1 MEEKYISLWD
11 KSAEENDYAGHVE
24 TTRDADVIVVGGGF
38 TGLSTA
44 YHGAKLGLDIHVLEA
59 NKIGYGG
66 SGRNTGLVNAGL
78 WLPPQ
83 DVNKKLGTETGA
95 SLIET
100 LGKMPEYVFSLI
112 EKHQIQCEATQNG
125 TIHAA
130 HSVAG
135 LKNLEARAQEW
146 QRLGA
151 PVELLTA
158 KETEKKTGTKRF
170 YGGLLDN
177 RAGTIN
183 PMGYVR
189 GLARIALAAGARIS
203 TGIHVEKLSR
213 ENGLWQVQFGEQI
226 LRAKAVILATNA
238 YTDNLWPGLK
248 QTFTKINYFNIATT
262 PINEKLY
269 SILPE
274 GHGLWD
280 TGKIMFSLR
289 KDIHGRLVIGSMG
302 SIVKGMEKMSERW
315 AVRNLRRLYPELG
328 EINIE
333 NAWHGNIAM
342 TPNHL
347 FRIHKLADNLYT
359 PIGYNGRGIT
369 TGTMFGKVFAELLTG
384 KEEAKLPVPITPLSP
399 VKGRLL
405 KQNLM
410 HLAFT
415 VNQFVKSL

>member
-1 MEEKYISLWD
+1 
-11 KSAEENDYAGHVE
+11 
-24 TTRDADVIVVGGGF
+24 
-38 TGLSTA
+38 
-44 YHGAKLGLDIHVLEA
+44 
-59 NKIGYGG
+59 
-66 SGRNTGLVNAGL
+66 
-78 WLPPQ
+78 
-83 DVNKKLGTETGA
+83 
-95 SLIET
+95 
-100 LGKMPEYVFSLI
+100 
-112 EKHQIQCEATQNG
+112 
-125 TIHAA
+125 
-130 HSVAG
+130 
-135 LKNLEARAQEW
+135 
-146 QRLGA
+146 
-151 PVELLTA
+151 
-158 KETEKKTGTKRF
+158 
-170 YGGLLDN
+170 
-177 RAGTIN
+177 
-183 PMGYVR
+183 
-189 GLARIALAAGARIS
+189 
-203 TGIHVEKLSR
+203 
-213 ENGLWQVQFGEQI
+213 
-226 LRAKAVILATNA
+226 
-238 YTDNLWPGLK
+238 
-248 QTFTKINYFNIATT
+248 
-262 PINEKLY
+262 
-269 SILPE
+269 
-274 GHGLWD
+274 
-280 TGKIMFSLR
+280 MFSLR